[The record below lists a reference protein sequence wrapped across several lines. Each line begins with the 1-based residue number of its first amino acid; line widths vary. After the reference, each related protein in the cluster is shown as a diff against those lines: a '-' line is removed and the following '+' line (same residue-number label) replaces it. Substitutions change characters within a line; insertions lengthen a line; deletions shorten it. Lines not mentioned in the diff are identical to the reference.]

1 MQQIVNFLVKHRNF
15 LLFAFL
21 LFLSVIFTVQSHS
34 YHKSK
39 FVNSAN
45 FLSGGIYGGLDD
57 ITEYFDLKVQNS
69 QLVEENNR
77 LRSKLY
83 NIGDSVISQRMG
95 SAAYDSL
102 YRFTTAKVINNNYNL
117 KDNFLTLRGGSKKSI
132 KQDLGVVTSKG
143 IVGIIDRVSPKYATV
158 LSILNSNS
166 QINAKL
172 KKSNHFGILVWK
184 GGDPNIVDLVDVQS
198 KAPVAL
204 GDTIVTGGKSTIF
217 PEGIGIGVVDTFKLD
232 PSENFY
238 TIKIR
243 LFNDMTNI
251 GYVYV
256 IENIDGNEI
265 QTLEQQTIDEQ

>member
-1 MQQIVNFLVKHRNF
+1 MQQIVNFLIKHRNF

-21 LFLSVIFTVQSHS
+21 LFLSLVFTIQSHS
-34 YHKSK
+34 YHRSK

-57 ITEYFDLKVQNS
+57 ISEYFDLKIHNA

-77 LRSKLY
+77 LRSRLY
-83 NIGDSVISQRMG
+83 NLTDKKDQKLDTL
-95 SAAYDSL
+95 AFNSL

-117 KDNFLTLRGGSKKSI
+117 KDNFITLRGGSKKGI
-132 KQDLGVVTSKG
+132 KQDLGVITSKG
-143 IVGIIDRVSPKYATV
+143 LVGIVDRVSTNYATV

-217 PEGIGIGVVDTFKLD
+217 PEGIGIGTINNFKLD

-238 TIKIR
+238 TIKIK
-243 LFNDMTNI
+243 LFNDMTNV

-256 IENIDGNEI
+256 IENMNGDEI
-265 QTLEQQTIDEQ
+265 KTLEQQTVDEQ

>member
-1 MQQIVNFLVKHRNF
+1 MQQIVNFLIKYRNF

-21 LFLSVIFTVQSHS
+21 LFLSLVFTIQSHS
-34 YHKSK
+34 YHRSK

-57 ITEYFDLKVQNS
+57 ISEYFDLKIHNA

-77 LRSKLY
+77 LRSRLY
-83 NIGDSVISQRMG
+83 NLTDKKDQKLDTL
-95 SAAYDSL
+95 AFNSL

-117 KDNFLTLRGGSKKSI
+117 KDNFITLRGGSKKGI
-132 KQDLGVVTSKG
+132 KQDLGVITSKG
-143 IVGIIDRVSPKYATV
+143 LVGIVDRVSSNYATV

-217 PEGIGIGVVDTFKLD
+217 PEGIGIGTINNFKLD

-238 TIKIR
+238 TIKIK
-243 LFNDMTNI
+243 LFNDMTNV

-256 IENIDGNEI
+256 IENMNGDEI
-265 QTLEQQTIDEQ
+265 KTLEQQTVDEQ